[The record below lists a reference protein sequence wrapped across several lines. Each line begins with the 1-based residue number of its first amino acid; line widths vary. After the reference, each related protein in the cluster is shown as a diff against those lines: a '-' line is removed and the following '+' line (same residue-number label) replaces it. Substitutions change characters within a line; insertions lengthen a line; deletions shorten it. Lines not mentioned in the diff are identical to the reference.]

1 MAPEASDPD
10 HDRYDLLGKTE
21 LAFEPIE
28 LDGANLNDIAATVAD
43 VLGLGRDELWVVDVR
58 GRVLTIDV
66 LRQRVDACAIAGR
79 QGDLLRRLGELP
91 GVEITE
97 DTAVTSAGMLGW
109 IAHDEVEMKEA
120 LERSER
126 MAADMLERIKRRVVV
141 FSTGAEVA
149 SGQIEDTNAP
159 AIAGCLGAEGYTVVG
174 GGVLPD
180 DRDAI
185 VGRMRKAILD
195 DGFGLVIT
203 TGGVGAEDK
212 DCTVEAVLS
221 LDPEAA
227 TLYITRYEVGTGR
240 HVKDGVRIA
249 VGQYA
254 GSLIVSLPGPNDEVI
269 ASLGPLTEGLKSAA
283 AGRDMADA
291 IAHRLRARLH

>member
-1 MAPEASDPD
+1 MAPEANGAD
-10 HDRYDLLGKTE
+10 HGRYDLLGKTE
-21 LAFEPIE
+21 LTFEPIE

-43 VLGLGRDELWVVDVR
+43 VLGLGRAELWVVDVR
-58 GRVLTIDV
+58 GKVLTIDV
-66 LRQRVDACAIAGR
+66 LRERVDARAIAGR
-79 QGDLLRRLGELP
+79 QGDLLRRLSELP
-91 GVEITE
+91 GVEVAG
-97 DTAVTSAGMLGW
+97 DTTVTSAGMLGW
-109 IAHDEVEMKEA
+109 IAHDEGEMKEA
-120 LERSER
+120 LQRSEN

-149 SGQIEDTNAP
+149 RGQIEDTNAP
-159 AIAGCLGAEGYTVVG
+159 AIAGRLGTEGYAVVG

-180 DRDAI
+180 DKDAI
-185 VGRMRKAILD
+185 AGRMRKAILD

-212 DCTVEAVLS
+212 DRTVEAVLS

-227 TLYITRYEVGTGR
+227 TPYITRYEVGTGR

-269 ASLGPLTEGLKSAA
+269 ASLGPLAEGLESAA
-283 AGRDMADA
+283 PARDLADA
-291 IAHRLRARLH
+291 IAHGLRARLH